1 MGFWLGLMF
10 GILVEETCR
19 FCKAM
24 YDEWSEKKLLR
35 IREAELLREKESLK
49 QK

>member
-10 GILVEETCR
+10 GILVEEPCR
-19 FCKAM
+19 FCKDK

>member
-19 FCKAM
+19 FCKDK

>member
-10 GILVEETCR
+10 GILIEESCR
-19 FCKAM
+19 YCKDK
-24 YDEWSEKKLLR
+24 YKDWSEKKIIR

-49 QK
+49 RK